1 MTPPH
6 ILINDLTYCYGPET
20 VLDRISVS
28 WSDRRVA
35 IIGRNGSGKST
46 LARVL
51 CGLIAPTSGSVRID
65 DHDPFRDRKK
75 ALRTVGILF
84 QNPDHQIIFPT
95 VGEEIAFGL
104 TQLGLSKKDSR
115 AKVDALLNEFG
126 KSDWRDRSVSTLSQ
140 GQRQLVCLMSVLA
153 MQPRVIVLDEPLS
166 GLDIPTTRALM
177 AYLDAVPQM
186 IVHITHDPRIAETY
200 DRVIWIDQGRILANG
215 TPQDVVPSFL
225 TAMQAATGL

>member
-6 ILINDLTYCYGPET
+6 ILINELTYSYGPET

-51 CGLIAPTSGSVRID
+51 CGLIAPTTGSVCID
-65 DHDPFRDRKK
+65 GHDPFRDRKK

-104 TQLGLSKKDSR
+104 TQLGLSKKESH
-115 AKVDALLNEFG
+115 AKVDAILGEFD

-177 AYLDAVPQM
+177 AYLDALPQM
-186 IVHITHDPRIAETY
+186 VVHITHDPNIAKTY

-215 TPQDVVPSFL
+215 APRDVVPSFL
-225 TAMQAATGL
+225 TAMQTATGL